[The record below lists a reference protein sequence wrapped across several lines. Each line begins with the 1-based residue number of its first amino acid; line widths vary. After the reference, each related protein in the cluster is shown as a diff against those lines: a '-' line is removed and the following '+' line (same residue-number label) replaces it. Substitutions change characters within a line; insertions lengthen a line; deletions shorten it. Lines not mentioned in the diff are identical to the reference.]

1 MSKSPSKR
9 SSTPS
14 PDKTKQ
20 LKGKLINT
28 LKLQNHVF
36 TMLYYTIE
44 KSKILM
50 QIFLFFFVRSHNKSV
65 PNWFRRFGVY
75 RLKTNR
81 QTSKAYLWMFTNI
94 LIFLWGSTINL
105 GQTGLEVWRWLVENE
120 QTDKQSIYMDVYK
133 WN

>member
-50 QIFLFFFVRSHNKSV
+50 QIFFFARSHNKSGS
-65 PNWFRRFGVY
+65 NWFRRFGVY

-81 QTSKAYLWMFTNI
+81 QESKAYLWMFTNI
-94 LIFLWGSTINL
+94 
-105 GQTGLEVWRWLVENE
+105 
-120 QTDKQSIYMDVYK
+120 
-133 WN
+133 